1 MGALSEQELAAF
13 SADFNKDNKNKVAS
27 RAARQNGLFE
37 ASFNDEV
44 SKRLNHTF
52 STELDIGGVT
62 DQKHSGRCWEFASLN
77 VLRHHFGKNIML
89 KTLLSHKHTIFS
101 GIKLK
106 EQMLFMIV

>member
-13 SADFNKDNKNKVAS
+13 SADFNKNGKNKVAS
-27 RAARQNGLFE
+27 RAARRNGLFE

-62 DQKHSGRCWEFASLN
+62 DQKHSGRCWEFATLN
-77 VLRHHFGKNIML
+77 VLRHHFGK
-89 KTLLSHKHTIFS
+89 KYHVKDFTFS
-101 GIKLK
+101 QAYNFFWDKIERANAFL
-106 EQMLFMIV
+106 

>member
-52 STELDIGGVT
+52 LPNLILVE
-62 DQKHSGRCWEFASLN
+62 
-77 VLRHHFGKNIML
+77 
-89 KTLLSHKHTIFS
+89 
-101 GIKLK
+101 
-106 EQMLFMIV
+106 